1 MNNDISHKFCSS
13 YNRDAAVRLAIRGNK
28 LFFLRKSKPLRGRN
42 LVGASPD
49 GSGKKTVL
57 KPDSDGGY
65 DLSILPHTYQV
76 LSLCSHI
83 SNTDYYVTYI
93 RVPISVH
100 VHDSSF
106 YNTPAFIYN
115 MDYMRR
121 IPTDEDYLQYW
132 LKATDYFQSDEEP
145 IKNIAK
151 EIAGRCVED
160 DYLRVLAVHK
170 FVVRN
175 LFYDYDELK
184 AKERQ
189 DDSAVAVVKRRHTTC
204 RGYVSLCVSLLRAM
218 NIPAQQLACYMAKP
232 GQLMDVENV
241 KLKNTN
247 HEVVAAFADN
257 RWLLLDPTRDS
268 HNKYQNGEFYR
279 LNEQP
284 SLANFD
290 MTEQF
295 FSFTHCLP
303 LDMTY

>member
-1 MNNDISHKFCSS
+1 MNNDLNHKFCSS

-42 LVGASPD
+42 LVGTSSD
-49 GSGKKTVL
+49 GSGKRTVL

-65 DLSILPHTYQV
+65 NLSVLLHINQV

-83 SNTDYYVTYI
+83 PNTDYYVPYI

-100 VHDSSF
+100 THDSGF
-106 YNTPAFIYN
+106 HNTPAFIYN

-121 IPTDEDYLQYW
+121 IPTGEDYLRYW
-132 LKATDYFQSDEEP
+132 LKATDFFQSDEKP
-145 IKNIAK
+145 IYNLAK
-151 EIAGRCVED
+151 EIAGRCIED
-160 DYLRVLAVHK
+160 DYLRVLAVHQ
-170 FVVRN
+170 FVVRY
-175 LFYDYDELK
+175 LFYDYDELQ

-189 DDSAVAVVKRRHTTC
+189 DDSAVAVFKRRHTTC

-218 NIPAQQLACYMAKP
+218 QIPAQQLACYMAKT

-241 KLKNTN
+241 KLKKTN
-247 HEVVAAFADN
+247 HEVVAAFVDN

-268 HNKYQNGEFYR
+268 HNKYENGEFYR

-295 FSFTHCLP
+295 FSFTRWLP

>member
-1 MNNDISHKFCSS
+1 MNSDISHKFCSS

-42 LVGASPD
+42 LVGASSD

-65 DLSILPHTYQV
+65 DLSILPHTNQV

-83 SNTDYYVTYI
+83 PNTDYYVPYI

-100 VHDSSF
+100 AHDSGIH
-106 YNTPAFIYN
+106 NTPAFIYN
-115 MDYMRR
+115 MDYMRQ
-121 IPTDEDYLQYW
+121 IPTDEDYLRYW
-132 LKATDYFQSDEEP
+132 LKTTNYFQSDEEP
-145 IKNIAK
+145 IKNLAK
-151 EIAGRCVED
+151 EIAGRCIED
-160 DYLRVLAVHK
+160 DYLRVLAVHQ
-170 FVVRN
+170 FVVHY
-175 LFYDYDELK
+175 LFYDYDELQ

-218 NIPAQQLACYMAKP
+218 HIPAQQLVCYMAKP
-232 GQLMDVENV
+232 GQLMNVENV
-241 KLKNTN
+241 KLKKAN

-268 HNKYQNGEFYR
+268 HNKYENGEFYR

-295 FSFTHCLP
+295 FSFTHWLSTV
-303 LDMTY
+303 D